1 MAENRNNETEP
12 TVNEYGEKIAPKGE
26 KKENTAPTETRRYTN
41 YSNNKRYNNQ
51 RRPMLPPKGV
61 SPESFDRQQGITAN
75 RPAQR
80 TENSG
85 ENRLYEQRRPYK
97 SYNSYNNNGGSKP
110 YYQSRNYSR
119 PYDNNR
125 GYDQSRSYNKPYRA
139 PEQVSDKPAPDTSVF
154 EKTSFERSYEKPYQR
169 NSYDRRNNRDDNRY
183 QGGRYRYNNQD
194 SQNNSSRQLSAEV
207 VSDTPEPDTRFSA
220 HTNHRAVKRT
230 PLRIIPLGG
239 LNEIG
244 KNMTVFECGNDMFI
258 VDCGL
263 AFPDSD
269 MPGVDLVIPDF
280 TYVEQNISRVRG
292 IVITH
297 GHEDHIGSLAYLLKK
312 CNIPVYATRLTIGLI
327 EGKLKEHNLMGQA
340 KLNVV
345 TPRQTVKMGCM
356 AVEFIRV
363 NHSIPDA
370 VGLAIHTPAGIVI
383 HTGDFKV
390 DFTPIEGGIIDLA
403 RFGELGN
410 RGVLALMSDSTNAE
424 RPGHTASERTV
435 GASFEK
441 LFAKAEGKRIII
453 ATFASNIHRIQQ
465 IINKA
470 VSSGRKVAVFGR
482 SMLNVISTAMELGY
496 LSVPEGVIIDL
507 ETMNKYPPEKIV
519 LITTGSQGEPMSALT
534 RMAMNEH
541 RSVTIT
547 PMDYIIISANP
558 IPGNEKYVT
567 KVVNE
572 LLKAG
577 AEVIYESMYDV
588 HVSGH
593 ACQEEIKLIMS
604 LTRPRFF
611 IPVHGEYK
619 HLKKSANLAYA
630 MGIPESNVIIGSIGD
645 VIETDGTTIGITG
658 KVQAGRVL
666 VDGLGVGDVGSI
678 VLRDR
683 KHLAEDGLIVA
694 VATIESESG
703 TILAGPDIL
712 SRGFVYVRENE
723 EMMEAARDILR
734 KTLES
739 CLSDGVRDWNSIKS
753 GLRDS
758 LSDYIYMK
766 TKRNPMI
773 LPIIEEI

>member
-1 MAENRNNETEP
+1 MRYLKLSENQNKGNDIA
-12 TVNEYGEKIAPKGE
+12 VNEYGERIAPKPE
-26 KKENTAPTETRRYTN
+26 KSENTARNNASANNRSYSRYQ
-41 YSNNKRYNNQ
+41 KPF
-51 RRPMLPPKGV
+51 RRPALPPKGV
-61 SPESFDRQQGITAN
+61 SAAAFGRQQAENAN
-75 RPAQR
+75 NNVNAEAPEKSHQEYQQQNGYRSYRNKPYNKNYNKNYKAPRQQNDAAVTEIPAQPF
-80 TENSG
+80 TFEKTAFEKS
-85 ENRLYEQRRPYK
+85 YEQ
-97 SYNSYNNNGGSKP
+97 SKP
-110 YYQSRNYSR
+110 YGRKNQEIKNYNQERRYQPRNNYR
-119 PYDNNR
+119 D
-125 GYDQSRSYNKPYRA
+125 DQQAA
-139 PEQVSDKPAPDTSVF
+139 PE
-154 EKTSFERSYEKPYQR
+154 EKYQH
-169 NSYDRRNNRDDNRY
+169 
-183 QGGRYRYNNQD
+183 
-194 SQNNSSRQLSAEV
+194 V
-207 VSDTPEPDTRFSA
+207 VYHS
-220 HTNHRAVKRT
+220 NHRAVKRT

-280 TYVEQNISRVRG
+280 TYVEQNIDKVRG

-297 GHEDHIGSLAYLLKK
+297 GHEDHIGGLAYLLKK
-312 CNIPVYATRLTIGLI
+312 VNIPVYATRLTIGLI
-327 EGKLKEHNLMGQA
+327 EGKLKEHNLLSQT

-356 AVEFIRV
+356 AVEFIHV

-424 RPGHTASERTV
+424 KPGHTASERKV
-435 GASFEK
+435 GSSFEN

-465 IINKA
+465 IINNA
-470 VSSGRKVAVFGR
+470 VRTDRKVAVFGR

-507 ETMNKYPPEKIV
+507 EAMNKYPPEKIV

-547 PMDYIIISANP
+547 PMDYIIISATP

-567 KVVNE
+567 RVVNE

-593 ACQEEIKLIMS
+593 ACQEELKLIMA

-619 HLKKSANLAYA
+619 HLKKSAGLANSI
-630 MGIPESNVIIGSIGD
+630 GIPESNIIIGSIGD
-645 VIETDGTTIGITG
+645 VIETDGTDLRITG
-658 KVQAGRVL
+658 KVTAGRVL

-683 KHLAEDGLIVA
+683 KHLAEDGLIVV

-712 SRGFVYVRENE
+712 SRGFVYVRESE

-739 CLSDGVRDWNSIKS
+739 CLAVGVRDWNGIKS
-753 GLRDS
+753 SLRDS